1 MKFSKFFE
9 LVKLIWSNQL
19 TQRRDPEISIIIHSP
34 GSIGATPSVEVE
46 SIQAGFDWD
55 AGQVL
60 IYPAQPL
67 TTLTPEQ
74 VADITTSVRKGQSW
88 HAYEAYKKHKAE
100 MEAAAIEYAKVA
112 GQRDEL
118 LTALEG
124 LSAACDIGERDRDG
138 KQSGVVIPDK
148 HAVLAAREAITRV
161 KGGIV

>member
-100 MEAAAIEYAKVA
+100 METAAIEYAKVA

-148 HAVLAAREAITRV
+148 HAVLAAREAIGRV

>member
-1 MKFSKFFE
+1 MKFSRFFE
-9 LVKLIWSNQL
+9 LITAIWANKIN
-19 TQRRDPEISIIIHSP
+19 QRRDPEVTIIIHSP
-34 GSIGATPSVEVE
+34 GSVGVTPSVEVE
-46 SIQAGFDWD
+46 SIEAGFDWS

-67 TTLTPEQ
+67 TTLTPDQ

-100 MEAAAIEYAKVA
+100 MATAATEYLKVA

-118 LTALEG
+118 LTALEA
-124 LSAACDIGERDRDG
+124 LSAACDTGERDRDG

-148 HAVLAAREAITRV
+148 HAVWVAREAIARV

>member
-1 MKFSKFFE
+1 MKLSKFFE
-9 LVKLIWSNQL
+9 LITAIWANRIN
-19 TQRRDPEISIIIHSP
+19 QRRDPEVTIIIHSP
-34 GSIGATPSVEVE
+34 GSVGVTPSVEVE
-46 SIQAGFDWD
+46 SIEAGFDWN

-67 TTLTPEQ
+67 TTLTPDQ

-100 MEAAAIEYAKVA
+100 MDTAAIEYSKVA

-118 LTALEG
+118 LTALEA
-124 LSAACDIGERDRDG
+124 LSAACDTGERDRDG

-148 HAVLAAREAITRV
+148 HAVWAARAAIARV